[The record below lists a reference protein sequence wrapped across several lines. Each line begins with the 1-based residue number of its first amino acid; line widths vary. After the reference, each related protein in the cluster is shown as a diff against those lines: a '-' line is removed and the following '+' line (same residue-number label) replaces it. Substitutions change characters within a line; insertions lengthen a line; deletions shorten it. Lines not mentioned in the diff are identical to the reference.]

1 VQHCPVQCF
10 HADGERSYIDPD
22 VCIDC
27 GACIPACP
35 VQAIHEVL
43 EPDDERELLDLNKER
58 SRAWPVISIKRS
70 PLPSAA
76 ARQVELG
83 F

>member
-1 VQHCPVQCF
+1 VEHCPVQCF

-35 VQAIHEVL
+35 VQAIREVV

-58 SRAWPVISIKRS
+58 SRELPAISLKRS

-76 ARQVELG
+76 ARQAELG